1 MLKKLNRV
9 GEDAKG
15 GNQDVPVEKKEN
27 KYDRKPTN
35 PRSNMT
41 ENLENTKNLLTK
53 ENKVCGK
60 RDAQSTN

>member
-1 MLKKLNRV
+1 M

-15 GNQDVPVEKKEN
+15 GNQEHVPMEKKEN

-35 PRSNMT
+35 PSSNMI
-41 ENLENTKNLLTK
+41 ENLKNTKNLLTK

-60 RDAQSTN
+60 RGAQSTN